1 MFAHEFMRNAL
12 LASTGIALAAGL
24 AGYFLVLRGQVFAAD
39 ALSHVAFTGGVAALA
54 FGFNELFGLLV
65 ATVLAAVLLNSLSVA
80 SRAGDVEIGVFFAL
94 ILGLGVLFISIYV
107 SGHSTSNST
116 GGVGVLFGS
125 VFGISAGQARTA
137 VFVSL
142 GAVVSLLAIARPLLF
157 ASVDSA
163 AAAAQGIRVGV
174 LGPHPE
180 LFGSD
185 PAPQLC
191 DDGRAL
197 RALPAFDRHPDHA
210 EGPLMKAVVYDR
222 YGPPEVLRIADV
234 ERPVPKGDEVLIK
247 VHATTVNRLDVHTR
261 EANRSSGLGFSVLS
275 RLVSGLR
282 TPRRRILGSEF
293 AGEVEAVGATVNEF
307 AVGDHVF
314 GNSGLR
320 FGAHAEFMCMR
331 ESARIAH
338 MPAGVSFGEAA
349 PITDGALNALTCLT
363 AADLR
368 KGRRILIYGA
378 SGAIGT
384 AGVQLARHFDADV
397 TAVCSTKNLELVK
410 SLGADWVIDYTK
422 EDFTKNGQTYHVIFD
437 AVGKHSFK
445 RSRDSLEPGGI
456 YLPTDGFENLFLALW
471 TPRVG
476 DKRVVFQIPPRQ
488 TKQDVLFLKQLV
500 EAGEFRPVIDRTY
513 ALEDVV
519 EATRYVETEQKT
531 GNVGLTV

>member
-1 MFAHEFMRNAL
+1 
-12 LASTGIALAAGL
+12 
-24 AGYFLVLRGQVFAAD
+24 
-39 ALSHVAFTGGVAALA
+39 
-54 FGFNELFGLLV
+54 
-65 ATVLAAVLLNSLSVA
+65 
-80 SRAGDVEIGVFFAL
+80 
-94 ILGLGVLFISIYV
+94 
-107 SGHSTSNST
+107 
-116 GGVGVLFGS
+116 
-125 VFGISAGQARTA
+125 
-137 VFVSL
+137 
-142 GAVVSLLAIARPLLF
+142 
-157 ASVDSA
+157 
-163 AAAAQGIRVGV
+163 
-174 LGPHPE
+174 
-180 LFGSD
+180 
-185 PAPQLC
+185 
-191 DDGRAL
+191 
-197 RALPAFDRHPDHA
+197 
-210 EGPLMKAVVYDR
+210 MKAVVYDR
-222 YGPPEVLRIADV
+222 YGPPEVLRIAEV
-234 ERPVPKGDEVLIK
+234 ERPVPKEDEVLIK

-320 FGAHAEFMCMR
+320 FGAHAEFMCVR

-338 MPAGVSFGEAA
+338 MPAGMTFGEAA

-363 AADLR
+363 AADLK

-397 TAVCSTKNLELVK
+397 TAVCGTKNLELVK
-410 SLGADWVIDYTK
+410 SLGADRVIDYTK

>member
-1 MFAHEFMRNAL
+1 
-12 LASTGIALAAGL
+12 
-24 AGYFLVLRGQVFAAD
+24 
-39 ALSHVAFTGGVAALA
+39 
-54 FGFNELFGLLV
+54 
-65 ATVLAAVLLNSLSVA
+65 
-80 SRAGDVEIGVFFAL
+80 
-94 ILGLGVLFISIYV
+94 
-107 SGHSTSNST
+107 
-116 GGVGVLFGS
+116 
-125 VFGISAGQARTA
+125 
-137 VFVSL
+137 
-142 GAVVSLLAIARPLLF
+142 
-157 ASVDSA
+157 
-163 AAAAQGIRVGV
+163 
-174 LGPHPE
+174 
-180 LFGSD
+180 
-185 PAPQLC
+185 
-191 DDGRAL
+191 
-197 RALPAFDRHPDHA
+197 
-210 EGPLMKAVVYDR
+210 MKAVVYDR
-222 YGPPEVLRIADV
+222 YGPPEVLRIAEV
-234 ERPVPKGDEVLIK
+234 ERPVPKEDEVLIK

-320 FGAHAEFMCMR
+320 FGAHAEFMCVR

-338 MPAGVSFGEAA
+338 MPAGMTFGEAA

-363 AADLR
+363 AADLK

-410 SLGADWVIDYTK
+410 SLGADRVIDYTK

-531 GNVGLTV
+531 GNVRLTV